1 MTKGKGKT
9 VSSVVGNKV
18 KNVNVNSEE
27 IDDLFNTLSKNKK
40 SKNSDS
46 DSKSTVSTVSTVSS
60 SADDDQN
67 QSEYSDVF
75 DSVTEDE
82 SVELVKGTPY
92 DPTRDDFIPKT
103 TNNTASISSD
113 DFFDSRGIN
122 RKTRALTEDG
132 LPIFTPKE
140 LKIGLG
146 GGTDLCPFDCNC
158 CF

>member
-1 MTKGKGKT
+1 MTKGTAVGKKEKEKEKVEKNSLN
-9 VSSVVGNKV
+9 VSSG
-18 KNVNVNSEE
+18 E
-27 IDDLFNTLSKNKK
+27 IDDLFSTLLKTKK
-40 SKNSDS
+40 SKIISSDADS
-46 DSKSTVSTVSTVSS
+46 KSKSTVTPAKSS
-60 SADDDQN
+60 DDEQS

-92 DPTRDDFIPKT
+92 DSTIPTT
-103 TNNTASISSD
+103 AASISSD
-113 DFFDSRGIN
+113 DFFDSRGIK

-140 LKIGLG
+140 LRIGLG

>member
-1 MTKGKGKT
+1 MTKTTAVGKKEKKKVEKKSLN
-9 VSSVVGNKV
+9 VSSG
-18 KNVNVNSEE
+18 E
-27 IDDLFNTLSKNKK
+27 IDDLFSTLLKTKTSKII
-40 SKNSDS
+40 SSDA
-46 DSKSTVSTVSTVSS
+46 DSKSKFTVTPVKSS
-60 SADDDQN
+60 DDEQS

-92 DPTRDDFIPKT
+92 DSTIPTT
-103 TNNTASISSD
+103 AASISSD
-113 DFFDSRGIN
+113 DFFDSRGIK

-140 LKIGLG
+140 LRIGLG